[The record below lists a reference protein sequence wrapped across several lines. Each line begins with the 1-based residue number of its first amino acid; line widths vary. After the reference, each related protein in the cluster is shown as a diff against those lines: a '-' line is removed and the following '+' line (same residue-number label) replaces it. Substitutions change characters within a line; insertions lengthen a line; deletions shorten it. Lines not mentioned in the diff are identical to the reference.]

1 MTYKIQVIAV
11 TTLLLWQTLLSDGQN
26 APVKMT
32 FLGVKPFESEHNT
45 VQYQCHISESDNVAA
60 TAQVESFRAV
70 WTRNDDDENVDP
82 PAPVWNAAGIYKHWR
97 VTLNNNGNNDAFG
110 VFGCEAALDGR
121 ITTSIS
127 GIFMRSDADIVP
139 SDELVS
145 VTANAGDTGV
155 SIVMKSTG
163 SKNVADFR
171 WLKDNVRNNGISGQ
185 NTWSISGQVEV
196 DDAGVY
202 ECHINNERTDAK
214 QGLKLLIVRA
224 CPAHRWGPDACDGIC
239 DNCYNRGI
247 CDETSGKCI
256 CAPGFKGTHCEE
268 ECGGN
273 RYGDT
278 CERRCSSGGG
288 SDSCSKYLFCL
299 AHPYGC
305 SCNTGWKGL
314 DCLTACDPGTYGAS
328 CLQTCHCL
336 SGQCDRYTG
345 VCTGSPPG
353 CSSGWSG
360 TNCQVPDV
368 CTTNYY
374 GSSCTDKCH
383 CMGNV
388 TCDKITGECPNQS
401 CAPGYEVHTGQV
413 KCEEC
418 LGPRFGYGCEG
429 DCHCSESYC
438 NKVTGS
444 CSGGCNPEWVELFS
458 PNLCQTGLIDASYT
472 RKNPGVTAPVTCT
485 AAKGPS
491 PSDIN
496 QLDFVLPRHHE
507 NLDDNGISPDYI
519 FGNATTRTAPF
530 LVDNVT
536 DGQTL
541 YCQLRKDGNRYAVYN
556 ITIDVFDLPELQSAP
571 KADLITD
578 STVTISWSAWDEE
591 IEDGDPPVIG
601 YTPYYKLASG
611 LNWSIQDTS
620 TSIKTLNFTFT
631 ALIPE
636 ERYSFCVAAVR
647 EGEKGEGPK
656 SPALNA
662 TTICAVDQDGPVN
675 VTAEV
680 AGEDQENVKI
690 SWKLPAD
697 SSSCITGVT
706 LLTIYYASINLEPS
720 HVGIHEVT
728 NPASTSFTLTGL
740 KVEGNY
746 SIHMTLK
753 TGTGES
759 SSSNI
764 IYYFVPRLPE
774 YLAVPTASVSSSNSL
789 TITWPVWDGN
799 VGTPPVVEYWL
810 LTKLSESGDWPSTFI
825 RVNASN
831 NQDNYAVIIT
841 SLEPDTDYDFRVVAV
856 REGLNGDGSPG
867 PILEMVKTN
876 LPDTGSVGL
885 IVGVTIGTV
894 SLAIIGLLA
903 VYGIWKYR
911 RSTSKPK
918 TVERQADGSKEVTN
932 EAPFA
937 YENVSKDSG
946 HTNVVHYVPS
956 KKHEEC
962 ILSATGNDDTTDG
975 YEVPSTRTGGGAQV
989 KHESNKCEIIE
1000 DVKVYQNN
1008 ADDEF
1013 SLRKPMEISR
1023 FPLFMRSSTAEEI
1036 ISATFKILEEVIP
1049 STNVSSFSGAS
1060 PENLHKNRFGDI
1072 VPLDNH
1078 RPLLKSMSLLQGG
1091 NDYINASVVNIPG
1104 LNQTVIMTQAPLS
1117 NTIEDFW
1124 RLVFDYQCQTI
1135 IMLNDSDSGNHD
1147 AIKYWPD
1154 VNDVEIGTM
1163 TISTY
1168 LIEKKQLYTIHQCLV
1183 AHRSYPES
1191 IKVNRFILNNW
1202 PKSGDSLTPLINFI
1216 AATGFGSR
1224 GATLIHCINGA
1235 SRSGIYVT
1243 VCSEINRMKT
1253 RQTIQVFDTVKHIK
1267 VCNPNAIITKEDYMM
1282 CHQLLNCYLTEMHG
1296 YDVIV

>member
-11 TTLLLWQTLLSDGQN
+11 TTLLLWQTLLSYGQN

-32 FLGVKPFESEHNT
+32 FLGREPFESEYNT
-45 VQYQCHISESDNVAA
+45 AQYQCHLSEPDNIAA
-60 TAQVESFRAV
+60 TAHVESFRAV
-70 WTRNDDDENVDP
+70 WTRNDANENVDP
-82 PAPVWNAAGIYKHWR
+82 PVPVWIDDIIYKHWK
-97 VTLNNNGNNDAFG
+97 VTLDNYGNNDAFG

-121 ITTSIS
+121 ISTSIS

-155 SIVMKSTG
+155 SIGMKSTG
-163 SKNVADFR
+163 LKNVADFR
-171 WLKDNVRNNGISGQ
+171 WSKDNVRNNAFNGDD
-185 NTWSISGQVEV
+185 TWVISGQVEV

-202 ECHINNERTDAK
+202 ECHINNERSDAK

-224 CPAHRWGPDACDGIC
+224 CPAHRWGPDACGGIC
-239 DNCYNRGI
+239 DNCYNGGI
-247 CDETSGKCI
+247 CDENSGKCI
-256 CAPGFKGTHCEE
+256 CAPGFKGANCEE
-268 ECGGN
+268 GCGGN
-273 RYGDT
+273 RYGDA
-278 CERRCSSGGG
+278 CLKKCSSI
-288 SDSCSKYLFCL
+288 DEPEKCSTYLFCL

-314 DCLTACDPGTYGAS
+314 DCLTACDSGTYGAS
-328 CLQTCHCL
+328 CLQTCHCQ
-336 SGQCDRYTG
+336 SGQCSRYTG

-353 CSSGWSG
+353 CSSGWTG

-368 CTTNYY
+368 CTTSYY
-374 GSSCTDKCH
+374 GSTCTDKCH

-388 TCDKITGECPNQS
+388 ACDKITGECPGQS
-401 CAPGYEVHTGQV
+401 CAPGYEVHMGQV
-413 KCEEC
+413 NCAEC
-418 LGPRFGYGCEG
+418 LWPRFGYGCEG

-444 CSGGCNPEWVELFS
+444 CSGVCNPEWVELFP
-458 PNLCQTGLIDASYT
+458 PNLCQTGIIDAAYT
-472 RKNPGVTAPVTCT
+472 RKNPGVTVPVTCT

-491 PSDIN
+491 PTDIN
-496 QLDFVLPRHHE
+496 NLNFVLSRHHE
-507 NLDDNGISPDYI
+507 HLYDDGISSEQWI
-519 FGNATTRTAPF
+519 SNATTRAAAF
-530 LVDNVT
+530 MVDTVI

-541 YCQLRKDGNRYAVYN
+541 YCQLRKDDKRYAVYN
-556 ITIDVFDLPELQSAP
+556 ITIDVFDLPLLQSAP

-591 IEDGDPPVIG
+591 NEDGDPPVIG

-647 EGEKGEGPK
+647 EGEMGEGPK

-662 TTICAVDQDGPVN
+662 TTICA
-675 VTAEV
+675 
-680 AGEDQENVKI
+680 
-690 SWKLPAD
+690 
-697 SSSCITGVT
+697 
-706 LLTIYYASINLEPS
+706 
-720 HVGIHEVT
+720 
-728 NPASTSFTLTGL
+728 
-740 KVEGNY
+740 
-746 SIHMTLK
+746 
-753 TGTGES
+753 
-759 SSSNI
+759 
-764 IYYFVPRLPE
+764 
-774 YLAVPTASVSSSNSL
+774 
-789 TITWPVWDGN
+789 
-799 VGTPPVVEYWL
+799 
-810 LTKLSESGDWPSTFI
+810 
-825 RVNASN
+825 
-831 NQDNYAVIIT
+831 
-841 SLEPDTDYDFRVVAV
+841 
-856 REGLNGDGSPG
+856 
-867 PILEMVKTN
+867 
-876 LPDTGSVGL
+876 GSVGL

-894 SLAIIGLLA
+894 SLAIIALLA

-918 TVERQADGSKEVTN
+918 TVERQADDSKEVTN

-946 HTNVVHYVPS
+946 RTNVVRYVPS

-975 YEVPSTRTGGGAQV
+975 YEIPSTRKDGGAQA
-989 KHESNKCEIIE
+989 KQESNKCENME
-1000 DVKVYQNN
+1000 DVQVYQNN

-1013 SLRKPMEISR
+1013 SLRKPMAISR
-1023 FPLFMRSSTAEEI
+1023 FPLFMRSSTAKEM
-1036 ISATFKILEEVIP
+1036 ISATFKILEEISP
-1049 STNVSSFSGAS
+1049 STNAISFSGAS

-1078 RPLLKSMSLLQGG
+1078 RPLLKSMCLTQGG

-1104 LNQTVIMTQAPLS
+1104 LNQTLIMTQAPLP
-1117 NTIEDFW
+1117 NTVEDFW

-1135 IMLNDSDSGNHD
+1135 IMLNESDSGNHNT
-1147 AIKYWPD
+1147 IKYWPD
-1154 VNDVEIGTM
+1154 VNDIKIGTM
-1163 TISTY
+1163 TISTC
-1168 LIEKKQLYTIHQCLV
+1168 LIEKKQLYTIHQCQV
-1183 AHRSYPES
+1183 AHRSYRES
-1191 IKVNRFILNNW
+1191 IKVNRFILNDW

-1253 RQTIQVFDTVKHIK
+1253 RQTIQVFDTVKNIK

-1282 CHQLLNCYLTEMHG
+1282 CHQLLNCYLTEMQD